1 MRFVDRFYL
10 ITFQNLNHM
19 KTSKPLTR
27 QLTLDEL
34 ILFQEGF
41 PVSHLA
47 RQDNVPGQPTT
58 AIYGRK
64 CLERFEKLAPPMSW
78 PRTFAASLV
87 GMKGWFSTRCALT
100 WKVKATKSSRS
111 YFLLQAS
118 TRRTAVTESGLLL
131 TPTTREEPV
140 DLDKFKARM
149 EKYPNGTTMPNLA
162 TQVQQMLPTP
172 VAWDGN
178 GGGARKPKDGKA
190 NALGYSLT
198 LKDRAAAKMLPT
210 PQANCSKGMNAQNV
224 ELRGNKLYNKKT
236 GKQIQSSPEQW
247 AKMGMLPTPMAQ
259 EHDKIT
265 GKENQDSLTKRARQ
279 QTGKTS
285 QLSPLFVEEMMGFPK
300 GWTASPFQSGDEN
313 Q

>member
-1 MRFVDRFYL
+1 M
-10 ITFQNLNHM
+10 
-19 KTSKPLTR
+19 
-27 QLTLDEL
+27 
-34 ILFQEGF
+34 
-41 PVSHLA
+41 
-47 RQDNVPGQPTT
+47 
-58 AIYGRK
+58 
-64 CLERFEKLAPPMSW
+64 
-78 PRTFAASLV
+78 AA
-87 GMKGWFSTRCALT
+87 
-100 WKVKATKSSRS
+100 
-111 YFLLQAS
+111 Q
-118 TRRTAVTESGLLL
+118 GLLL

-172 VAWDGN
+172 TAQEVETPCEVTETGRRKSGKDSRSLNVGRMASMGMLPTPVAWDGN

-190 NALGYSLT
+190 NDLGYSLT
-198 LKDRAAAKMLPT
+198 LKDRAAA
-210 PQANCSKGMNAQNV
+210 Q
-224 ELRGNKLYNKKT
+224 
-236 GKQIQSSPEQW
+236 
-247 AKMGMLPTPMAQ
+247 MLPTPMAQ

-265 GKENQDSLTKRARQ
+265 GKENQDSLTKRVRQ